1 VAERRNGGERRRQ
14 DRRSDPSGKPDDSD
28 TLRAIVDSSDDA
40 IMSKDLDG
48 KITSWNLAAEHL
60 YGYAPADVIG
70 NNVTMLVPPD
80 HEDEEREILRRV
92 AAGEKI
98 ERYITLRRHRDGPMI
113 EVLLSVSPVRDGNGA
128 VVGVSSISHEASSN
142 DRLNVNMELLAR
154 RVHDLKNNI
163 GGLTDSLDH
172 FQTADQVTATIGKHQ
187 NELERKVNRRTAV
200 GALLAII
207 IASGVGGGSAWM
219 VQRQAHRDAV
229 QACNQRADA
238 NQAIRDIV
246 DKSQQSQI
254 DPSRLSP
261 TAREILAEF
270 ARAQQQGNQ
279 QSFHDFVYAK
289 TPIPDCSKL

>member
-1 VAERRNGGERRRQ
+1 MAERRNGGERRNG
-14 DRRSDPSGKPDDSD
+14 DRRADQSGKPDDSD
-28 TLRAIVDSSDDA
+28 TLRAIVGSSEDA

-70 NNVTMLVPPD
+70 NNVTMLVPAG
-80 HEDEEREILRRV
+80 HEEEEHEILRRV

-98 ERYITLRRHRDGPMI
+98 ERYITLRRHRDGHVI
-113 EVLLSVSPVRDGNGA
+113 EVLLSVSPVRDGRGA
-128 VVGVSSISHEASSN
+128 IVGVSSISHEASGN
-142 DRLNVNMELLAR
+142 DRLNVTMELLAR

-172 FQTADQVTATIGKHQ
+172 FQTADQVTESIGKHQ
-187 NELERKVNRRTAV
+187 DELAHKLNLRTALAV
-200 GALLAII
+200 LLAII
-207 IASGVGGGSAWM
+207 VASGVGGGSAWM

-229 QACNQRADA
+229 VACHERADA

-254 DPSRLSP
+254 DTSRLSP
-261 TAREILAEF
+261 AAREILAEF
-270 ARAQQQGNQ
+270 ARAQQQGTSP
-279 QSFHDFVYAK
+279 SFRDFVYSK
-289 TPIPDCSKL
+289 TPIPNCSKV